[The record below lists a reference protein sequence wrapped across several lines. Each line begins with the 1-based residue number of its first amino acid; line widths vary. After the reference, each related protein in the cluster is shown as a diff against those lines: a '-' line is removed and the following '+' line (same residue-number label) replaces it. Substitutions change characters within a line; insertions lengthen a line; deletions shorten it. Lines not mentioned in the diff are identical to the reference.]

1 MCPNKTEEGSGD
13 EKLLGQ
19 HGVDMSQVV
28 FLRKT
33 LSLSGVENCS
43 SEKSWVRVQTSVWT
57 LSLQRPS
64 LLLLDEKLPRSD
76 ETNVGFQSQ
85 VVSWRNNWQKAVKQA
100 LVKGLGLNP
109 NLAPTVA
116 SYWFTNQDIASGLFR

>member
-43 SEKSWVRVQTSVWT
+43 SEKSWVRVQTSV
-57 LSLQRPS
+57 
-64 LLLLDEKLPRSD
+64 
-76 ETNVGFQSQ
+76 
-85 VVSWRNNWQKAVKQA
+85 
-100 LVKGLGLNP
+100 
-109 NLAPTVA
+109 
-116 SYWFTNQDIASGLFR
+116 

>member
-1 MCPNKTEEGSGD
+1 MSSNKTEEGSGD

-19 HGVDMSQVV
+19 RGVDVSQVA

-43 SEKSWVRVQTSVWT
+43 SEKSRVRVQTPVWT
-57 LSLQRPS
+57 LSLPSPS
-64 LLLLDEKLPRSD
+64 LLLLDEKLPHSD

-85 VVSWRNNWQKAVKQA
+85 VISWRNNGQKAV
-100 LVKGLGLNP
+100 
-109 NLAPTVA
+109 
-116 SYWFTNQDIASGLFR
+116 F

>member
-19 HGVDMSQVV
+19 RGVDVSQVV

-33 LSLSGVENCS
+33 PSLSGVENCS

-57 LSLQRPS
+57 LVP
-64 LLLLDEKLPRSD
+64 P
-76 ETNVGFQSQ
+76 
-85 VVSWRNNWQKAVKQA
+85 
-100 LVKGLGLNP
+100 
-109 NLAPTVA
+109 A
-116 SYWFTNQDIASGLFR
+116 SISSASGWEIASQWWDKCGVSISSGQLKE